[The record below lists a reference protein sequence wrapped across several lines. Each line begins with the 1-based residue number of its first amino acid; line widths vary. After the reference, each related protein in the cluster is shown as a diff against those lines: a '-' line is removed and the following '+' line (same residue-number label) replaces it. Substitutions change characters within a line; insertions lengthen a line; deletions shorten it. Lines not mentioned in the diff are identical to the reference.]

1 MAMHIP
7 KKFKQE
13 NIAELKHLIQKY
25 PFATLVTHSNS
36 GLEANH
42 IPFVLKE
49 IDGKQ
54 LLQGHIARANPLWQN
69 LSDGSEVL
77 AVFNGP
83 NYYISPNHY
92 PTKKET
98 GKAVPTW
105 NYIHV
110 HVKGTLSYIHDS
122 EWLYNMIDKL
132 TQQHESGRLEPW
144 SIEDAPEDYIQKM
157 LPAIVGLE
165 INITSIEG
173 QWKLSQNQP
182 VENREGVIKGLLQED
197 DHHAKIM
204 SMLVEQYSKST

>member
-1 MAMHIP
+1 MHIP

-13 NIAELKHLIQKY
+13 NIVELKHLIQQY
-25 PFATLVTHSNS
+25 PFATLVTHSDS

-42 IPFVLKE
+42 IPFVLTE
-49 IDGKQ
+49 VDNKQ
-54 LLQGHIARANPLWQN
+54 LLQGHIARANPLWKS

-77 AVFNGP
+77 VVFNGP

-110 HVKGTLSYIHDS
+110 HVKGTLSYIHDA
-122 EWLYNMIDKL
+122 EWLYDMIDEL

-204 SMLVEQYSKST
+204 AMLVEQYSE